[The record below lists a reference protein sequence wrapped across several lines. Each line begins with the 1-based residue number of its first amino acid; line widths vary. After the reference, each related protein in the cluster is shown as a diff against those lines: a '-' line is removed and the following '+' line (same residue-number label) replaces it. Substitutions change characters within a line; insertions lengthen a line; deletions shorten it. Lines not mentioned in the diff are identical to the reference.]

1 MTLLDFARG
10 PALQWS
16 LYIMLFGVLW
26 RIVGSVL
33 IMAKKDLS
41 TPRKRSSLKDGFA
54 TIGRRSLPTPAFEH
68 RIRFQHI
75 SGYAWHLAL
84 FIAVL
89 FFAPHIVFFESVLG
103 FSWPHLPNTIILF
116 AAAVATGVLIA
127 LLFRRASHPVQ
138 RHISNADD
146 YISKDASLDYVLVRI
161 EALFRRLEAIR
172 GARSSEPAAE
182 PGLEGIEFDETY
194 ARVFWKGE
202 PVDMPLTH
210 YWIVR
215 ELCRLPGQVRSHRD
229 LMKAASLV
237 VEPNTIAA
245 HVKSIRQAF
254 TRNDPEFHCIRTER
268 GRGYRWVSD

>member
-1 MTLLDFARG
+1 MKRRIAYVEDNEDAREVYARLLRDVGFEVATYGGKDEAIASFRGELPDLALLDISHRG
-10 PALQWS
+10 DRDAGYEICAELR
-16 LYIMLFGVLW
+16 
-26 RIVGSVL
+26 RI
-33 IMAKKDLS
+33 S
-41 TPRKRSSLKDGFA
+41 TDIPIIFLTNRHGEVDK
-54 TIGRRSLPTPAFEH
+54 
-68 RIRFQHI
+68 I
-75 SGYAWHLAL
+75 SG
-84 FIAVL
+84 FR
-89 FFAPHIVFFESVLG
+89 LG
-103 FSWPHLPNTIILF
+103 
-116 AAAVATGVLIA
+116 
-127 LLFRRASHPVQ
+127 
-138 RHISNADD
+138 ADD

-172 GARSSEPAAE
+172 GAQSSEPVAE

-194 ARVFWKGE
+194 ARVFWKGGA
-202 PVDMPLTH
+202 VDMPLTH